1 MNRFI
6 IFIFLVICNT
16 MCSRGNKTYS
26 KFEMKLSILN
36 LDNVS

>member
-16 MCSRGNKTYS
+16 MGNREIKYS

-36 LDNVS
+36 LDNIS